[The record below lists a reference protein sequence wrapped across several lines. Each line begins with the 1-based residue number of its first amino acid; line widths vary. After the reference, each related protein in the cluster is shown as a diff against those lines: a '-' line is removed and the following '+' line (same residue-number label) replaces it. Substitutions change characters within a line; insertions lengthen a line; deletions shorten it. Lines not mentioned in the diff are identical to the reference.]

1 MKVHSKQSGGV
12 RHVKVTG
19 DRAGQRLDNFLM
31 SELGPVPRSLVYRL
45 VRTGQVRVNG
55 RRAKPMKKLQAGDEV
70 RLPPVTDKPAGQRR
84 VPDEMVEQIRGRIL
98 VQNDQLA
105 VIDKPAGVAVQGGSG
120 LGWSLM
126 DVLERIDEGFRPVH
140 RLDRPTSGL
149 LVVARNY
156 RAARELQRV
165 FAGRQVEKGYLAL
178 LEGELEQP
186 RVTVDSRLK
195 KVRDA
200 SGQHRVIASP
210 DGQAAVTHFRL
221 LERVGAFS
229 YVEVGIETGRTH
241 QIRAHAASIGHP
253 LAGDERYNQRP
264 APAGLGR
271 LFLHAHYLK
280 LPWPEE
286 QVFAAPLPEALS
298 AVLDR
303 LRRGAADPDPKTDD

>member
-1 MKVHSKQSGGV
+1 MKADNRQSGGV
-12 RHVKVTG
+12 RHVRVST

-31 SELGPVPRSLVYRL
+31 SELGPVPRSLIYRL

-55 RRAKPMKKLQAGDEV
+55 RRAKPMKKLHAGDEV
-70 RLPPVTDKPAGQRR
+70 RLPPVTDKPAGQRH
-84 VPDEMVEQIRGRIL
+84 VPAAMVERIRGRIL
-98 VQNDQLA
+98 MQNDQLA

-120 LGWSLM
+120 LDWSLM

-165 FAGRQVEKGYLAL
+165 FAGRQVEKAYLAL
-178 LEGELEQP
+178 LEGQLEQP
-186 RVTVDSRLK
+186 LVSVDAPLK

-200 SGQHRVIASP
+200 SGQHRVIAAP

-229 YVEVGIETGRTH
+229 YVEVSIETGRTH

-264 APAGLGR
+264 APEGLGR

-280 LPWPEE
+280 LSWPEE
-286 QVFAAPLPEALS
+286 QVFSAPLPEALS

-303 LRRGAADPDPKTDD
+303 LRRDAADPDPNTDD